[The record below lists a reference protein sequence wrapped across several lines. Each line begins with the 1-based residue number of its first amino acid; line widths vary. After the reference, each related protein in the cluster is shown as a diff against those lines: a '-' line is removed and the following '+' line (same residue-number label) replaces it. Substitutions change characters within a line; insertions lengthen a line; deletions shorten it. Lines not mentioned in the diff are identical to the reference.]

1 MIREQTLDASLIAEI
16 ESKAPK
22 LSRTDRETFI
32 ACLIARMKR
41 HRQRRFFLFYPDT
54 GPLRRELY
62 QKHLE
67 FFRAGAKYRERC
79 FMAANRVGKTEG
91 AGGYELTC
99 HLTGYY
105 PPWWEGRRFNG
116 PVRA

>member
-1 MIREQTLDASLIAEI
+1 MTSEQTLDASLIAEI
-16 ESKAPK
+16 TSNAPK
-22 LSRTDRETFI
+22 LSRTDREYLI
-32 ACLIARMKR
+32 SCLMARMKR

-91 AGGYELTC
+91 AGGYEIADRLKS
-99 HLTGYY
+99 
-105 PPWWEGRRFNG
+105 GR
-116 PVRA
+116 